1 MAKPDKVENKIE
13 NKDQKVEKSSKKV
26 NKSSYS
32 KKKKTKKNI
41 LNGIAYVQ
49 STFNNTII
57 SIADTNGNVVS
68 WASAGQKGF
77 KGSRKST
84 PYAAQVAADSA
95 AAKALEYGMKTLS
108 VEVKGPGSGRETA
121 LRALQAR
128 GFKILSIKDTTPM
141 PHNGTRP
148 PIKPSKLDVKI
159 SEDLTKATIVA
170 EPLEKGYGLT
180 LGNSLRRILLS
191 SIRGA
196 AVNSIQIDGVL
207 HEFTSI
213 KGVREDVT
221 DIVLNVKS
229 LALKS
234 LSEGTKKLVLDA
246 KGPGE
251 IKASDITPTADVEIL
266 NPDLVIC
273 NLDEKT
279 NFHMEMNIN
288 TGKGYVP
295 AELNKPE
302 EPPLGL
308 IAIDSLYSPV
318 KKVSYSVST
327 AREGKALDYD
337 KLTMIVE
344 TNGSISAEDAVAY
357 SARIFQDQL
366 KMFVNFDE
374 PVEAPIKEV
383 SSEPEFNKNL
393 LRKVDELELSVRSMN
408 CLKNDNIIYIGD
420 LVQKSEGEMLR
431 TPNFGRKSLNEI
443 KEVLTAMSLYLGME
457 IPNWPPDNIAEMS
470 KKLEEAI

>member
-1 MAKPDKVENKIE
+1 MENLE
-13 NKDQKVEKSSKKV
+13 VNNKNWKS
-26 NKSSYS
+26 
-32 KKKKTKKNI
+32 
-41 LNGIAYVQ
+41 L
-49 STFNNTII
+49 
-57 SIADTNGNVVS
+57 
-68 WASAGQKGF
+68 
-77 KGSRKST
+77 
-84 PYAAQVAADSA
+84 
-95 AAKALEYGMKTLS
+95 
-108 VEVKGPGSGRETA
+108 
-121 LRALQAR
+121 
-128 GFKILSIKDTTPM
+128 
-141 PHNGTRP
+141 
-148 PIKPSKLDVKI
+148 IKPSKLDIKLSDDKSYAKI
-159 SEDLTKATIVA
+159 IA

-191 SIRGA
+191 SIRGT
-196 AVNSIQIDGVL
+196 AVTSIQIDGVL

-213 KGVREDVT
+213 KGIREDVT

-234 LSEGTKKLVLDA
+234 SAQGNKKLILDA

-251 IKASDITPTADVEIL
+251 IKASNITPLADVEIL

-273 NLDEKT
+273 NLDENT
-279 NFHMEMNIN
+279 NFHMEMNVSS
-288 TGKGYVP
+288 GKGYVP
-295 AELNKPE
+295 AVLNKPE

-308 IAIDSLYSPV
+308 IPIDSLFSPV
-318 KKVSYSVST
+318 KKVSYSIST

-337 KLTMIVE
+337 KLTIEVE

-366 KMFVNFDE
+366 GMFVNFEE
-374 PVEAPIKEV
+374 PAEV
-383 SSEPEFNKNL
+383 VIREKPAEPEFNKNL

-443 KEVLTAMSLYLGME
+443 KEVLTGMSLYLGME
-457 IPNWPPDNIAEMS
+457 IPNWPPENIVELS

>member
-1 MAKPDKVENKIE
+1 MENTDVNIK
-13 NKDQKVEKSSKKV
+13 NWKS
-26 NKSSYS
+26 
-32 KKKKTKKNI
+32 
-41 LNGIAYVQ
+41 L
-49 STFNNTII
+49 
-57 SIADTNGNVVS
+57 
-68 WASAGQKGF
+68 
-77 KGSRKST
+77 
-84 PYAAQVAADSA
+84 
-95 AAKALEYGMKTLS
+95 
-108 VEVKGPGSGRETA
+108 
-121 LRALQAR
+121 
-128 GFKILSIKDTTPM
+128 
-141 PHNGTRP
+141 
-148 PIKPSKLDVKI
+148 IKPGKLDVQLSDDKAYAKI
-159 SEDLTKATIVA
+159 IA

-191 SIRGA
+191 SIQGA
-196 AVNSIQIDGVL
+196 AVTAIQIDGVL

-234 LSEGTKKLVLDA
+234 SSDSTKKLILDA

-251 IKASDITPTADVEIL
+251 IKASDIVPVADIQIL
-266 NPDLVIC
+266 NPELVIC
-273 NLDEKT
+273 HLDDNT
-279 NFHMEMNIN
+279 NFHMEMTVGN
-288 TGKGYVP
+288 GKGYVS
-295 AELNKPE
+295 AVMNKPD

-308 IAIDSLYSPV
+308 IPIDSLFSPV
-318 KKVSYSVST
+318 KKVSYSIST

-337 KLTMIVE
+337 KLIMEVE

-366 KMFVNFDE
+366 GMFVNFDE
-374 PVEAPIKEV
+374 PQEV
-383 SSEPEFNKNL
+383 IVREKSTEPEFNRNL

-443 KEVLTAMSLYLGME
+443 KEVLTGMSLYLGME

>member
-1 MAKPDKVENKIE
+1 MENLDVNVK
-13 NKDQKVEKSSKKV
+13 NWKS
-26 NKSSYS
+26 
-32 KKKKTKKNI
+32 
-41 LNGIAYVQ
+41 L
-49 STFNNTII
+49 
-57 SIADTNGNVVS
+57 
-68 WASAGQKGF
+68 
-77 KGSRKST
+77 
-84 PYAAQVAADSA
+84 
-95 AAKALEYGMKTLS
+95 
-108 VEVKGPGSGRETA
+108 
-121 LRALQAR
+121 
-128 GFKILSIKDTTPM
+128 
-141 PHNGTRP
+141 
-148 PIKPSKLDVKI
+148 IKPGRLDVQL
-159 SEDLTKATIVA
+159 SDDKAYAKVIA

-196 AVNSIQIDGVL
+196 AVTAIQIDGVL

-213 KGVREDVT
+213 KGIREDVT
-221 DIVLNVKS
+221 DIVLNVKT

-234 LSEGTKKLVLDA
+234 SSENAKKLILDV
-246 KGPGE
+246 KGPGV
-251 IKASDITPTADVEIL
+251 IKASDITSIPDIEIL

-273 NLDEKT
+273 NLDENT
-279 NFHMEMNIN
+279 NFHMEMTVD

-295 AELNKPE
+295 SVMNKPE

-308 IAIDSLYSPV
+308 IPIDSLFSPV

-337 KLTMIVE
+337 KLIMEVE

-357 SARIFQDQL
+357 SAKIFQDQL
-366 KMFVNFDE
+366 NMFVNFEE
-374 PVEAPIKEV
+374 PQELPPRELPT
-383 SSEPEFNKNL
+383 EPEFNKNL

-443 KEVLTAMSLYLGME
+443 KEVLTGMSLYLGME

-470 KKLEEAI
+470 KKLEEVI

>member
-1 MAKPDKVENKIE
+1 METENVNIK
-13 NKDQKVEKSSKKV
+13 NWKS
-26 NKSSYS
+26 
-32 KKKKTKKNI
+32 
-41 LNGIAYVQ
+41 L
-49 STFNNTII
+49 
-57 SIADTNGNVVS
+57 
-68 WASAGQKGF
+68 
-77 KGSRKST
+77 
-84 PYAAQVAADSA
+84 
-95 AAKALEYGMKTLS
+95 
-108 VEVKGPGSGRETA
+108 
-121 LRALQAR
+121 
-128 GFKILSIKDTTPM
+128 
-141 PHNGTRP
+141 
-148 PIKPSKLDVKI
+148 IKPTKLDVKI
-159 SEDLTKATIVA
+159 SDDLTQATIVA

-180 LGNSLRRILLS
+180 LGNSLRRILLA
-191 SIRGA
+191 SIRGS
-196 AVNSIQIDGVL
+196 AVTSLQIDGVL

-234 LSEGTKKLVLDA
+234 ASEGTKKLILDA

-251 IKASDITPTADVEIL
+251 IKASDITPLADVEIL

-273 NLDEKT
+273 NLDENT
-279 NFHMEMNIN
+279 NFHMEMTVGN
-288 TGKGYVP
+288 GKGYVS
-295 AELNKPE
+295 ADMNKPE

-308 IAIDSLYSPV
+308 IPIDSLFSPV
-318 KKVSYSVST
+318 KKVSYSIST

-337 KLTMIVE
+337 KLTMEIE

-366 KMFVNFDE
+366 GMFVNFDE
-374 PVEAPIKEV
+374 PQEV
-383 SSEPEFNKNL
+383 IIREQPSEPEFNKNL

-443 KEVLTAMSLYLGME
+443 KEVLTGMSLYLGME
-457 IPNWPPDNIAEMS
+457 IPNWPPDNIAELS